1 MIDQQIPITLCGTKL
16 YLIFECIGIN
26 DDSILKF
33 EFNKA
38 FLRLDDADKYLNLI
52 NAYTCDEFY
61 GLHKIIEHTM
71 YPNPNTN
78 STFLHWNPEL
88 MKWTDDDIKF
98 SVSIK
103 EICNSLGLYI

>member
-1 MIDQQIPITLCGTKL
+1 
-16 YLIFECIGIN
+16 
-26 DDSILKF
+26 
-33 EFNKA
+33 
-38 FLRLDDADKYLNLI
+38 
-52 NAYTCDEFY
+52 
-61 GLHKIIEHTM
+61 M

-98 SVSIK
+98 SVSVK